1 MQDTYTRAKTKM
13 GRTNIW
19 MGRGLD
25 IAGLVGIGAFNTWLA
40 LIWHFIK
47 LLFPSRGTGTNP
59 GRQ

>member
-1 MQDTYTRAKTKM
+1 
-13 GRTNIW
+13 